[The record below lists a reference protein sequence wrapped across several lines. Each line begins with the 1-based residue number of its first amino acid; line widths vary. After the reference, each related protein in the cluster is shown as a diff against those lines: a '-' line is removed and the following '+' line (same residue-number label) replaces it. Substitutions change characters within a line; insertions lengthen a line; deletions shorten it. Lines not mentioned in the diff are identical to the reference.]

1 MPRATLLVLL
11 LTAAAPIACLNP
23 STATCSAP
31 VHGQLDPAPLSTEA
45 QNVLRKLLPRP
56 TSERVAVRGELRAP
70 FHIPCQ
76 LQGFP
81 HLNEFV
87 NEIQQHQLPNF
98 EVKEFAQP
106 PHLIF
111 FDENQEVVSTVV
123 VSPLWGR
130 FELRDLI
137 RESVGS

>member
-11 LTAAAPIACLNP
+11 LTAAAPIACLNA

-31 VHGQLDPAPLSTEA
+31 VHGQLDPAPLSTEV

-56 TSERVAVRGELRAP
+56 T
-70 FHIPCQ
+70 
-76 LQGFP
+76 
-81 HLNEFV
+81 
-87 NEIQQHQLPNF
+87 
-98 EVKEFAQP
+98 VKEFAQP

-123 VSPLWGR
+123 VSPLWDR
-130 FELRDLI
+130 FDLRDLI
-137 RESVGS
+137 RESMGS